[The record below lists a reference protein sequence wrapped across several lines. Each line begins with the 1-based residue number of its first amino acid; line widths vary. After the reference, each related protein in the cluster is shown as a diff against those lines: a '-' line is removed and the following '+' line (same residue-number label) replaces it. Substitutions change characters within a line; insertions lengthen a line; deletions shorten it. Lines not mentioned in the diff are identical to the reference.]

1 MARPS
6 FNSAWAAFMAVRVPV
21 GEVGKKIGGN
31 VQTNIELPEGGF
43 RNACPIRMSYVL
55 NKTGFPIPK
64 NRRAA
69 RAR

>member
-1 MARPS
+1 
-6 FNSAWAAFMAVRVPV
+6 MAVRVPV